1 MNHLTQK
8 NDSYYA
14 ATRADMVKFIDNNP
28 KKILEIG
35 CGEGNFS
42 QNFSNVEY
50 WGVEPN
56 KEMVLK
62 AINAGRRVLSGTYET
77 ISNEIP
83 NDYFDLVACNDVIE
97 HMIDPIGFLKD
108 IKSKLKSNGKL
119 IASIPNI
126 RYAPLLFDLIF
137 RGEFDYTES
146 GLMDYTH
153 LHFFTHKSFYKIA
166 KQCGWKVEL
175 LKPLTIAPF
184 KPLKNFILKLIEH
197 GGCDMRNIQFA
208 VRLSLAEPTQST

>member
-1 MNHLTQK
+1 
-8 NDSYYA
+8 
-14 ATRADMVKFIDNNP
+14 MVKLIDNAP

-42 QNFSNVEY
+42 LNFPDAEY

-56 KEMVLK
+56 RETTQK
-62 AINAGRRVLSGTYET
+62 AINAGRKVLLGTYEAV
-77 ISNEIP
+77 SNELP

-97 HMIDPIGFLKD
+97 HLTDPIGFLKD
-108 IKSKLKSNGKL
+108 IKSKLRPTGKL

-126 RYAPLLFDLIF
+126 RYAPLLFNLIF
-137 RGEFDYTES
+137 HGEFDYTES

-166 KQCGWKVEL
+166 KQCGWEVEL
-175 LKPLTIAPF
+175 IAPLSIAPF

-197 GGCDMRNIQFA
+197 GGCDMRNIQFV
-208 VRLSLAEPTQST
+208 VRLSLPKST